1 MRLLYTILLTLATPF
16 ILLRLLWRSIRQKAY
31 RQRIIERFAF
41 YPPLENKQSV
51 WIHAVSV
58 GETHA
63 AFPLIHFLV
72 QQYPQFTILV
82 TTTTPTGSAEI
93 LKQFGDHVLHYYTP
107 YDLPRVVN
115 RFLKKM
121 SPRLCIIMET
131 ELWPNLL
138 HYTHKKNIP
147 ILLANARLSER
158 SFKGYQRIRGLMREM
173 LNCFTT
179 IAAQSAEDGERFLK
193 SGLNKNKLLITGNI
207 KFDASIPANLIE
219 NAQAL
224 RAHWQQ
230 RPTWIAASTHEGEE
244 EMILRAHK
252 KILHAFPNALLI
264 LVPRHPERF
273 NKVANLCRINFSVAR
288 RNENQLP
295 DEHTQIY
302 LGDTMGELRLLY
314 ASSDVAFMGGSLIPI
329 GGHNPIEPALLS
341 LPIIN
346 GPYFHNFK
354 MITTQ
359 IEQAGGLKI
368 IHTAE
373 ELADL
378 VILLLKEPDLRQ
390 HYGDNAKKVCLA
402 HSGALQMLCEWV
414 NTQLAIF
421 NK

>member
-16 ILLRLLWRSIRQKAY
+16 ILLRLLWRSTRQKAY

-41 YPPLENKQSV
+41 YPALKNKQSI

-63 AFPLIHFLV
+63 AFPLIKFLV
-72 QQYPQFTILV
+72 QQYPQFKILV

-93 LKQFGDHVLHYYTP
+93 LKQFGDQVLHYYTP
-107 YDLPRVVN
+107 YDLPIIIN

-121 SPRLCIIMET
+121 QPRLCIIMET

-138 HYTHKKNIP
+138 HYTHKKRIP
-147 ILLANARLSER
+147 ILLANARLSEK
-158 SFKGYQRIRGLMREM
+158 SFQGYKKISSLMRNM

-193 SGLNKNKLLITGNI
+193 LGLDKNKLLVSGNI
-207 KFDASIPANLIE
+207 KFDTSMPANLSE

-230 RPTWIAASTHEGEE
+230 RPTWIAASTHDGEE
-244 EMILRAHK
+244 EIILHAHK
-252 KILHAFPNALLI
+252 KILQQFPNALLI

-273 NKVANLCRINFSVAR
+273 NKVANLCRANFSVAR
-288 RNENQLP
+288 RSENQLP
-295 DEHTQIY
+295 EDNTQIY

-314 ASSDVAFMGGSLIPI
+314 AASDVAFVGGSLVPI
-329 GGHNPIEPALLS
+329 GGHNPIEPALLN

-346 GPYFHNFK
+346 GPHFHNFK

-368 IHTAE
+368 IHDGD
-373 ELADL
+373 ELAAL
-378 VILLLKEPDLRQ
+378 VILLLKDPHLRQ
-390 HYGDNAKKVCLA
+390 QYGENARKLCLS
-402 HSGALQMLCEWV
+402 HSGALQLLCEWV
-414 NTQLAIF
+414 EKQI
-421 NK
+421 

>member
-16 ILLRLLWRSIRQKAY
+16 ILLRLFWRSTRQKAY

-41 YPPLENKQSV
+41 YPALKNQQSL

-63 AFPLIHFLV
+63 AFPLIKFLV
-72 QQYPQFTILV
+72 QHYPQFKILV

-93 LKQFGDHVLHYYTP
+93 LKQFGNQVLHYYTP
-107 YDLPRVVN
+107 YDLPSIIN

-121 SPRLCIIMET
+121 RPRLCIIMET

-138 HYTHKKNIP
+138 YYSHKKNIP
-147 ILLANARLSER
+147 ILLANARLSEK
-158 SFKGYQRIRGLMREM
+158 SFRGYKKISSLVRDM

-179 IAAQSAEDGERFLK
+179 VAAQSAEDGERFLK
-193 SGLNKNKLLITGNI
+193 LGLIKNKLLITGNI
-207 KFDASIPANLIE
+207 KFDTSMPANLSE

-230 RPTWIAASTHEGEE
+230 RPAWIAASTHEGEE
-244 EMILRAHK
+244 ELILQAHK
-252 KILHAFPNALLI
+252 KILQHFPNALLI

-273 NKVANLCRINFSVAR
+273 NKVANLCRADFSIAR
-288 RNENQLP
+288 RSEHQLP
-295 DEHTQIY
+295 EDNTQIY

-314 ASSDVAFMGGSLIPI
+314 AASDVAFVGGSLVPI
-329 GGHNPIEPALLS
+329 GGHNPIEPALLN

-346 GPYFHNFK
+346 GPHFHNFK

-359 IEQAGGLKI
+359 IELAGGLKI
-368 IHTAE
+368 IHNTE
-373 ELADL
+373 ELAQW
-378 VILLLKEPDLRQ
+378 VVSLLQDPNLRQ
-390 HYGDNAKKVCLA
+390 HYGENARKLCLS
-402 HSGALQMLCEWV
+402 HSGALQLLCGWV
-414 NTQLAIF
+414 EKQL
-421 NK
+421 KL